1 MAHASNPAR
10 SREHRRGQ
18 APAPPRPRVVG
29 PGPRGRT
36 IRWDRVS
43 RGALLLVL
51 IGLLYLYISP
61 TISYLETWGEAGDRR
76 AEVQRL
82 KQENQRLR
90 QRRDALRNPLVLERE
105 ARRLGM
111 VKPGERGY
119 IVKGL
124 PQR

>member
-1 MAHASNPAR
+1 MAHARTTAR
-10 SREHRRGQ
+10 RPDERRN
-18 APAPPRPRVVG
+18 APAAPRPRIVRG
-29 PGPRGRT
+29 GPRGRT

-51 IGLLYLYISP
+51 LGLLYLYISP
-61 TISYLETWGEAGDRR
+61 TISYFETWGEAGDRR

-90 QRRDALRNPLVLERE
+90 ARREALSDPRVLERE

-124 PQR
+124 PKD